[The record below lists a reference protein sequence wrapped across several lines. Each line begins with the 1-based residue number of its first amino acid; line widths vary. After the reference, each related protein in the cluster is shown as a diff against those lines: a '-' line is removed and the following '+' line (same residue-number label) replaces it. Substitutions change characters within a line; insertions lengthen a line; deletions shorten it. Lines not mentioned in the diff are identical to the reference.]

1 MRNLTAMLIG
11 AQLHRAD
18 NDVRESGAELGG
30 GGETVWETTTSKW
43 EMTSVGQAIRI
54 NSHKYEIMR

>member
-30 GGETVWETTTSKW
+30 GGN
-43 EMTSVGQAIRI
+43 SVRNNDIKMRDDIGWAGD
-54 NSHKYEIMR
+54 SH